1 MIVLVHETLIVEG
14 ARAQC
19 TIVWEAAA
27 DPSSSASYDVPWV
40 TQVIAEAILSISPE
54 ESDQTFAHMYL
65 PIVTEGNLRT
75 WYPYR
80 SWLPTPA
87 NFAFQRNVKTLN
99 DYIAS
104 LIVKR

>member
-1 MIVLVHETLIVEG
+1 M
-14 ARAQC
+14 
-19 TIVWEAAA
+19 
-27 DPSSSASYDVPWV
+27 
-40 TQVIAEAILSISPE
+40 SISPE